1 MPINTQSGF
10 WEFTSTQI
18 AIGNSQPLTVTG
30 GSGTAIADT
39 GTSLLIVDPSVV
51 SAYWSQVSGAMNSA
65 QSGGVVFP
73 CDSALPDLSLA
84 IGDTYMANI
93 SGSLMNF
100 AQAGTDSQ
108 TGQACKFTF
117 PPFYLA
123 PATAPRRGETILFVI
138 DSTDTMGKN
147 QSASAPSSPTEARTC
162 KSTATSSSS
171 HSSWRSTARDP
182 RSALRRMFE

>member
-1 MPINTQSGF
+1 VPINSQSGF

-30 GSGTAIADT
+30 GSGIAIADT
-39 GTSLLIVDPSVV
+39 GTSLLIVDPPVV
-51 SAYWSQVSGAMNSA
+51 SAYWSQVSGALNSA

-73 CDSALPDLSLA
+73 CDSALPDLGLA

-117 PPFYLA
+117 SPFYLA
-123 PATAPRRGETILFVI
+123 SATAPRRGETILFVI
-138 DSTDTMGKN
+138 GSTDMMGKKTVCFGAL
-147 QSASAPSSPTEARTC
+147 QSNGGANLQIYGDIFFKSQFVAFDGVGPSIGVAP
-162 KSTATSSSS
+162 
-171 HSSWRSTARDP
+171 HV
-182 RSALRRMFE
+182 

>member
-1 MPINTQSGF
+1 VPINSQNGF

-18 AIGNSQPLTVTG
+18 AIGNSQPQTVTG

-39 GTSLLIVDPSVV
+39 GTSLLIVDPPVV
-51 SAYWSQVSGAMNSA
+51 SAYWSQVSGALNSA

-84 IGDTYMANI
+84 IGDTYMATI

-108 TGQACKFTF
+108 TGKACKFF
-117 PPFYLA
+117 PFPLYPGPPSHGS
-123 PATAPRRGETILFVI
+123 PAAVKPY
-138 DSTDTMGKN
+138 
-147 QSASAPSSPTEARTC
+147 
-162 KSTATSSSS
+162 
-171 HSSWRSTARDP
+171 
-182 RSALRRMFE
+182 